1 MDGLAAASLIVEF
14 LTWIALVPGIA
25 LYVAG
30 VSVRV
35 VGRRWTATDGIVAD
49 GPAGPDGPGASAS
62 PARVLRWFDDDGD
75 VHEAPADTA
84 ETRELAA
91 GSDVRVWFS
100 PRDPWRVRTHAPE
113 LDGRALRITGLVLIG
128 IGAVAAVAG
137 IALLFLE

>member
-1 MDGLAAASLIVEF
+1 MDGLAAISLIVEF

-35 VGRRWTATDGIVAD
+35 LGRRWTATEGLVAD
-49 GPAGPDGPGASAS
+49 APAVDGGAGST
-62 PARVLRWFDDDGD
+62 RVLRWFDDDGE

-84 ETRELAA
+84 ETRDLSP

-100 PRDPWRVRTHAPE
+100 PRAPWRVRTHAPE

-128 IGAVAAVAG
+128 IGAIAAVAG
-137 IALLFLE
+137 IGLLFVE